1 MKLPLFLNTVPRGMR
16 IAAFAVASCAIC
28 VGIIAGMLQGEIP
41 AKIAFPSIGLFG
53 GILAA
58 IWLIGVGYVYADARR
73 RGMPQVL
80 WVFVVI
86 LIPNCL
92 GFLLYFALRKPLL
105 ALCPSCGLGVA
116 YGQPFCSWC
125 GAALTAARQ
134 AGAPSQQDSS
144 GLGPLS
150 I

>member
-1 MKLPLFLNTVPRGMR
+1 MKLPLFLGSVARGMR
-16 IAAFAVASCAIC
+16 IAAFAAFSCAVCIG
-28 VGIIAGMLQGEIP
+28 VIAGAIHGELP
-41 AKIAFPSIGLFG
+41 AILGFPCLGLFVG
-53 GILAA
+53 SVVAV
-58 IWLIGVGYVYADARR
+58 WLLGVGYVYVDAQR
-73 RGMPQVL
+73 RGMPQVV

-92 GFLLYFALRKPLL
+92 GFLLYFALRRPML
-105 ALCPSCGLGVA
+105 ALCATCGKTVA

-125 GAALTAARQ
+125 GAVQAAAPR
-134 AGAPSQQDSS
+134 AGSPSQPDPS